1 MDESLANQEEGIT
14 NKNEGG
20 MEPTEP
26 SGEGDA
32 EKPTE
37 PETDADGN
45 IIEPTEEPDEEVISF
60 DGGLGL
66 PEMDLGTTMTI
77 DPMPEG
83 VTDVAAPGPGEKT
96 PGE

>member
-1 MDESLANQEEGIT
+1 MKRMLAAVLLLCCLLLT
-14 NKNEGG
+14 LPTALA
-20 MEPTEP
+20 EPTEP
-26 SGEGDA
+26 E
-32 EKPTE
+32 
-37 PETDADGN
+37 
-45 IIEPTEEPDEEVISF
+45 EEVISF

-66 PEMDLGTTMTI
+66 PEMDLGTTITI